1 MTPNKAFNPTAK
13 RSRVWGRCARVR
25 CRRVNAGVRPRNMS
39 KAIRGDLLNF
49 ALDGRFDAIVHG
61 CNCMC
66 VMGAGIARQVRSQFP
81 EAYEADLQT
90 PKGSRD
96 KMGTISWALV
106 RRGDHAFHVVNAYTQ
121 FDWRGSGNKAD
132 YDALEITLFASDRES
147 RYSYLR
153 VVQP

>member
-1 MTPNKAFNPTAK
+1 
-13 RSRVWGRCARVR
+13 
-25 CRRVNAGVRPRNMS
+25 
-39 KAIRGDLLNF
+39 
-49 ALDGRFDAIVHG
+49 
-61 CNCMC
+61 
-66 VMGAGIARQVRSQFP
+66 
-81 EAYEADLQT
+81 
-90 PKGSRD
+90 
-96 KMGTISWALV
+96 MGTISWALV